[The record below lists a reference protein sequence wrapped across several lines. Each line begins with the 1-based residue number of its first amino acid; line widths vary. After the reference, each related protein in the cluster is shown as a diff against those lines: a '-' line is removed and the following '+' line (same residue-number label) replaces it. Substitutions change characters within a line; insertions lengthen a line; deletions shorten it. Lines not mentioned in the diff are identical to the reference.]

1 MFNNYTQQTGGY
13 NQFIPSTNKQFVR
26 SLEEAIG
33 LPAGFNSQN
42 IYFDVNQNLMYDI
55 CTNGQGQKS
64 WAVYKIVPYNPN
76 QSEQK
81 SEPDR
86 LAVLERKVED
96 IINGK
101 YNVKSTDGTDAS
113 AK

>member
-1 MFNNYTQQTGGY
+1 MFNFSSNSQTGY

-76 QSEQK
+76 QPAQK

-86 LAVLERKVED
+86 LTILEQKVED

-101 YNVKSTDGTDAS
+101 YNVKPTDGTDAS
-113 AK
+113 AE